1 MEFAGLPSFLSS
13 IGLGSYWLEG
23 MADAAKLLNMPI
35 QYCMSNTRH
44 ALKAVELDIVT
55 QVIYRLLQQGPQYVC
70 KVTQVIYRLLQ
81 QGPQYV
87 CKDLKRQKKSGASTD
102 GTSMHR
108 DNFLSHR
115 MQLNP
120 I

>member
-1 MEFAGLPSFLSS
+1 MEFAGLPSFLNS
-13 IGLGSYWLEG
+13 IGFGNYWLEV
-23 MADAAKLLNMPI
+23 MADAAKLLNIPI

-87 CKDLKRQKKSGASTD
+87 HVCKVLKRQTKW
-102 GTSMHR
+102 R
-108 DNFLSHR
+108 
-115 MQLNP
+115 
-120 I
+120 

>member
-55 QVIYRLLQQGPQYVC
+55 QVIYRLLQQSHLNMYV
-70 KVTQVIYRLLQ
+70 K
-81 QGPQYV
+81 P
-87 CKDLKRQKKSGASTD
+87 LKGKKSGA
-102 GTSMHR
+102 GTEGASMHR
-108 DNFLSHR
+108 NQIFF
-115 MQLNP
+115 
-120 I
+120 